1 MVGVRQF
8 DEGAALDKALTL
20 FWQKGFAQ
28 TTMQDLAEATGVQR
42 GSLYNAYRD
51 KETLF
56 LRVFGVYRDKYVE
69 QLREALDKP
78 ELRQA
83 LESFFGFVI
92 KSMRTGAPTRGCLS
106 TKTAVGVEELDEPMR
121 SAIGALLDEIE
132 AALYERL
139 SRPGEVEQLALSPR
153 EAARL
158 IVLHT
163 RGLVVIERIYGD
175 EARMRSMADL
185 LIQLLLGPKQVR

>member
-8 DEGAALDKALTL
+8 DEGEALDKALTL
-20 FWQKGFAQ
+20 FWQKGYSQ

-42 GSLYNAYRD
+42 GSLYNAYGD

-56 LRVFGVYRDKYVE
+56 LRVFGVYRDRYVDHMRE
-69 QLREALDKP
+69 AMDKPGLRE
-78 ELRQA
+78 A

-106 TKTAVGVEELDEPMR
+106 TKTAVGIEELDESIR
-121 SAIGALLDEIE
+121 SEIRDLLDEIE
-132 AALYERL
+132 AALHERL
-139 SRPGEVEQLALSPR
+139 SRPGEAEQLALSPQD
-153 EAARL
+153 AARL
-158 IVLHT
+158 IVMHT
-163 RGLVVIERIYGD
+163 RGLVVIERVYRD

-185 LIQLLLGPKQVR
+185 LIQLIIKPVC